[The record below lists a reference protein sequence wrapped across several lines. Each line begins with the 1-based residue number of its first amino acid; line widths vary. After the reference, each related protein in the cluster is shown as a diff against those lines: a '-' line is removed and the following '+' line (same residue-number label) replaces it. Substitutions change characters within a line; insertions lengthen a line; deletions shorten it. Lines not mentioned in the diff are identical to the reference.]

1 MDKRV
6 VILVFVGCCFAS
18 ASAFDLAEY
27 DLAEYLKIRK
37 KYGITQPTTSA
48 ALQTL
53 IGYGVFEVKA
63 LVKGTLRADETTKL
77 LLEGAGGSS
86 IAVSSSKSNKWLE
99 VPNTRAR
106 IIVIAKRENETAPLT
121 AEILSAIPEDQM
133 SYWESEQFRKAQIKA
148 HAKKPETTRGK
159 PPSALRVP
167 SGWSDAAIQAIPL
180 YAKFI
185 RVWNP
190 RLDERKAWE
199 IAVGIIGFSLQYG
212 VDARLI
218 TAMVLV
224 ESGFNPNAT
233 SRKGAMGLGQ
243 LMPGTARGM
252 GVRNAY
258 DTYENLWGTVRLIRG
273 HLEKYKII
281 TPSGQKYGDLVL
293 ALAAYNAGG
302 GAVRKHGGVPPYRET
317 QGYIQKVIAWYKRLS
332 GR

>member
-1 MDKRV
+1 MAKGPL
-6 VILVFVGCCFAS
+6 ILVFLGCWLAGSS
-18 ASAFDLAEY
+18 ASELS
-27 DLAEYLKIRK
+27 EYLKIRK
-37 KYGITQPTTSA
+37 KYGISQPTTSA

-53 IGYGVFEVKA
+53 VGYGVFEIKA
-63 LVKGTLRADETTKL
+63 VVKGTLRADEVTKL
-77 LLEGAGGSS
+77 LIEGAGGSS
-86 IAVSSSKSNKWLE
+86 IAVSSVESVRWLE

-106 IIVIAKRENETAPLT
+106 IIVLAKRENETGPLT
-121 AEILSAIPEDQM
+121 TEIISAIPEDQIA
-133 SYWESEQFRKAQIKA
+133 YWEVEQARKAQTKA
-148 HAKKPETTRGK
+148 RAKQAEVTRGK
-159 PPSALRVP
+159 PPAVLRIP
-167 SGWSDAAIQAIPL
+167 TGWSEAAVKAIPL

-185 RVWNP
+185 RGWNP
-190 RLDERKAWE
+190 RLDERKAWD
-199 IAVGIIGFSLQYG
+199 IAVGIIGFSLQHG

-224 ESGFNPNAT
+224 ESGFNPSAT

-243 LMPGTARGM
+243 LMPGTAKGM

-273 HLEKYKII
+273 HLEKYKIV
-281 TPSGQKYGDLVL
+281 TSNGQKYGDLVL

-332 GR
+332 GN

>member
-1 MDKRV
+1 MAKGPL
-6 VILVFVGCCFAS
+6 ILVFLGCWLASGS
-18 ASAFDLAEY
+18 ASELS
-27 DLAEYLKIRK
+27 EYLKIRK
-37 KYGITQPTTSA
+37 KYGISQPTTSA

-53 IGYGVFEVKA
+53 VGYGVFEVKA
-63 LVKGTLRADETTKL
+63 LVKGTLRTDEITKL

-86 IAVSSSKSNKWLE
+86 IAVSSLESGKWLE

-106 IIVIAKRENETAPLT
+106 IIFLAKRENETAPLT
-121 AEILSAIPEDQM
+121 AEIISAIPEDQIA
-133 SYWESEQFRKAQIKA
+133 YWEAEQARKAQSKA
-148 HAKKPETTRGK
+148 RAKQTEVTRGK
-159 PPSALRVP
+159 HPAVLRVP
-167 SGWSDAAIQAIPL
+167 SGWSEAAVKAVPL

-185 RVWNP
+185 RGWNP
-190 RLDERKAWE
+190 RLDEKKAWE

-212 VDARLI
+212 IDARLI

-224 ESGFNPNAT
+224 ESGFNPSAT

-243 LMPGTARGM
+243 LMPGTAKGM

-273 HLEKYKII
+273 HLEKYKIV
-281 TPSGQKYGDLVL
+281 TPGGQKYGDLVL

-302 GAVRKHGGVPPYRET
+302 GAVRKYGGVPPYRET

-332 GR
+332 GN